1 MTGKP
6 VQLSVT
12 LPTGMHDRV
21 RAAVKQQRAQTAQ
34 RVSLGDVYDAA
45 IGALAARLDRGEDIT
60 FAAHPRGGVTRHSI
74 RVDAATAAHTTRRLS
89 LTTQSSFVATA
100 IRHHLQ
106 KEEDHG

>member
-21 RAAVKQQRAQTAQ
+21 RDVARQMRADTAQ
-34 RVSLGDVYDAA
+34 RVTLGDIYDAA
-45 IGALAARLDRGEDIT
+45 IGALAARLDQGEDIT
-60 FAAHPRGGVTRHSI
+60 FAAHPRGGVSRHSI
-74 RVDAATAAHTTRRLS
+74 RVDAATAAHTTRCLS
-89 LTTQSSFVATA
+89 QTTQSSFVATA

-106 KEEDHG
+106 KDIDHG

>member
-12 LPTGMHDRV
+12 LPNGMHDRV
-21 RAAVKQQRAQTAQ
+21 REQARQMRDSTAK
-34 RVSLGDVYDAA
+34 RVSIGDIYDAA
-45 IGALAARLDRGEDIT
+45 IGALAARLESGEDIT
-60 FAAHPRGGVTRHSI
+60 FAAHPRGGVSRHSI
-74 RVDAATAAHTTRRLS
+74 RVEAATAAHTTRRLS

-106 KEEDHG
+106 ED